1 MRILLT
7 GAGGQLGRALQVALE
22 RHQLIALERR
32 ELDITDPAAVREAL
46 RRHRP
51 ELVLNAAAYT
61 RVDGAE
67 SEPEAAFAVNAE
79 GPRHLAKAS
88 AAGGIALLHMS
99 TDYVF
104 DGTANCPYDESAP
117 ANPRSVYGASK
128 LAGEQAVREHNPRHL
143 IVRTAWLYHTVGHNF
158 PTTMLALAGRG
169 EVRVVDDQR
178 GSPTYAPHLT
188 AAIARLIESGAAGIY
203 HLAGTRHG
211 PGSLPLTDAVSD
223 GFRQQHWQNTIDYRP
238 VQRAILLNLD
248 RWVRESIE
256 PPPSLMP
263 RIGDGT
269 AVRRESLREVFMS
282 IPGMGFLKAL
292 PVRRRLDFGP
302 EMDRGLPHY
311 PPKEGEPFVTLVSG
325 VDDDGNEVAGIRLP
339 DVSVPLGTYTGWTMR
354 HPDTGAGGQFI
365 PLQGAVLPFPRSRQ
379 ERQALGDPRPALE
392 ERYGSKDEYLGKVRA
407 AVQDLVRERYILE
420 EDVDRIV
427 AGAAARWDAFH
438 AVEHLSP
445 MLKDQVATR

>member
-7 GAGGQLGRALQVALE
+7 GAGGQLGRALQVALG

-79 GPRHLAKAS
+79 GPRYLAKAS

-203 HLAGTRHG
+203 HLAGSGAASWYELACELFRRCGIDT
-211 PGSLPLTDAVSD
+211 PVIPVGSAA
-223 GFRQQHWQNTIDYRP
+223 F
-238 VQRAILLNLD
+238 
-248 RWVRESIE
+248 
-256 PPPSLMP
+256 
-263 RIGDGT
+263 
-269 AVRRESLREVFMS
+269 
-282 IPGMGFLKAL
+282 
-292 PVRRRLDFGP
+292 
-302 EMDRGLPHY
+302 
-311 PPKEGEPFVTLVSG
+311 
-325 VDDDGNEVAGIRLP
+325 
-339 DVSVPLGTYTGWTMR
+339 
-354 HPDTGAGGQFI
+354 
-365 PLQGAVLPFPRSRQ
+365 
-379 ERQALGDPRPALE
+379 PRPA
-392 ERYGSKDEYLGKVRA
+392 ERPRYSVLTSIHRA
-407 AVQDLVRERYILE
+407 EIELPPWREG
-420 EDVDRIV
+420 V
-427 AGAAARWDAFH
+427 ASFARALRSRAEGPF
-438 AVEHLSP
+438 AETP
-445 MLKDQVATR
+445 QPG